1 MSIDKALLDEL
12 MKGREAGD
20 LFGKEGILA
29 ELTKALAER
38 ALGAELEEHLALEA
52 EQSEAGEAGNLPP
65 INRRNGTSQKTVTTD
80 SGKIVLDI
88 PRDRNGSFDPLLIA
102 KYQRRFPEF
111 DTKIIAM
118 YARGMTTREIQGY
131 IEEIYGF
138 EASPSLISAI
148 TDAVMDEVRAWQTRP
163 LEPCYPVLFLD
174 AIRVNIRDQGVVA
187 NKAVYVALAILPDGT
202 RDVLGLWFQANEGA
216 KFWAKVL
223 NDLRNRG
230 VQDILIAVV
239 DGLKGFPA
247 AIEAVFPQT
256 QVQTCIVHLLRSSMG
271 FASFKDRKAIANALK
286 AIYKAVDAQAAERE
300 LEAFEDSELG
310 AKYPAIA
317 PMWRR
322 AWNEVIPFL
331 DYPDP
336 VRRLIY
342 TTNAIEALNSKIRR
356 AVRTRGHFPSDEAAA
371 KLIYLALNAS
381 STEWKRSVRCWH
393 EAKMQFAIMFQ
404 DRFTVA

>member
-163 LEPCYPVLFLD
+163 LEPCYPVVFLD

-216 KFWAKVL
+216 KFWTKVL

-256 QVQTCIVHLLRSSMG
+256 QVQTCIVHLLRSSMA
-271 FASFKDRKAIANALK
+271 FASYKDRKAIANALK
-286 AIYKAVDAQAAERE
+286 AIYKAVDAEAAERE

-331 DYPDP
+331 NYPEP

-356 AVRTRGHFPSDEAAA
+356 AVRTRGHFPSDQAAA